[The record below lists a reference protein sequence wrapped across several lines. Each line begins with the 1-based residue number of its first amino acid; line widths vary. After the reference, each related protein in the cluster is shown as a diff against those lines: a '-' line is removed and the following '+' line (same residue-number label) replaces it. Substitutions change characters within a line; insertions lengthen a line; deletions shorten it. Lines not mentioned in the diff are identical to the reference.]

1 MEEHSTVPL
10 LAALRIELG
19 ALCPYGQS
27 AVMSQP
33 CMEFRLSVTGTPRD
47 GARSER

>member
-19 ALCPYGQS
+19 ALCPFWAECGYVATVYGIQ
-27 AVMSQP
+27 AVGHRHTS
-33 CMEFRLSVTGTPRD
+33 RWG
-47 GARSER
+47 

>member
-19 ALCPYGQS
+19 ALCPFGQS
-27 AVMSQP
+27 AVLQAVGHRHTS
-33 CMEFRLSVTGTPRD
+33 RWG
-47 GARSER
+47 